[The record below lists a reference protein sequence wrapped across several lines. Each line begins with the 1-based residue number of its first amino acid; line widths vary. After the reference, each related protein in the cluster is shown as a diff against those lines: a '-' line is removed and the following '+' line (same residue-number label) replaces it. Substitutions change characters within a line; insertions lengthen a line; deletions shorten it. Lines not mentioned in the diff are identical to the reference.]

1 VTAGSVA
8 RDWLASLNPAQ
19 REAAEHVHGPILV
32 LAGAGSGKTR
42 VLTVR
47 IARLIEE
54 HGVPIERLFA
64 VTFTNKAAHEMK
76 DRIGAMLGRDR
87 WVSGSGPFTLSARLP
102 GVKPTPRVQPQLH
115 DLRRG

>member
-1 VTAGSVA
+1 MMAGSVA

-54 HGVPIERLFA
+54 HGVPIERIFA

-76 DRIGAMLGRDR
+76 ERIGEFVAGGITLPILLLVTAPDQAGDLIEALG
-87 WVSGSGPFTLSARLP
+87 PA
-102 GVKPTPRVQPQLH
+102 
-115 DLRRG
+115 